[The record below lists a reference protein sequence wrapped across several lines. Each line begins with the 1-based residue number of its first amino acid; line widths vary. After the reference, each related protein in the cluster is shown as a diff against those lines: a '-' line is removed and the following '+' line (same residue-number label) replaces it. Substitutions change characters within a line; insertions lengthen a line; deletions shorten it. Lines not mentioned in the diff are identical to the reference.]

1 MKLRN
6 LAILAIPVAVG
17 GVAFAAQDRFTLTIP
32 NGLAFADFKG
42 YDGWQDV
49 AVSVTPDS
57 VKTILGNPATIDAFK
72 AGSPGN
78 GKAFPDGSKM
88 VKIEWVKKANAV
100 SPYPVDIPDT
110 LKSISFMEKD
120 SKRFADTHGWGYA
133 QWEYDPKPDKL
144 TPSKLSAK
152 GHDCGNACHTTVAK
166 NDYVY
171 TAYPKR

>member
-1 MKLRN
+1 MKTLN
-6 LAILAIPVAVG
+6 LAVFAIPLVAG
-17 GVAFAAQDRFTLTIP
+17 GVALAAQDRFTLTIP
-32 NGLAFADFKG
+32 NGIAFADFKG
-42 YDGWQDV
+42 YDAWQDV

-57 VKTILGNPATIDAFK
+57 VKAILGNPTAIDAYK
-72 AGSPGN
+72 AGPG
-78 GKAFPDGSKM
+78 KPFPDGTKI
-88 VKIEWVKKANAV
+88 VKLEWVKKANAV

-110 LKSISFMEKD
+110 LKSVSFMEKD

-133 QWEYDPKPDKL
+133 QWEYDPKTDKFS
-144 TPSKLSAK
+144 PSKLSAK